1 MVKLKVEGGN
11 KKMWKQSAAII
22 LFSALVLVGCNTNKA
37 IEPTRTETPME
48 DVNRNVN
55 TGVTDDGITN
65 DGVNNAVNNGVT
77 DVERGVNKGINAV
90 ERGVNNATGAVEEG
104 INNITPGTTKRTTD
118 NTVTDNTVGNGYVTP
133 HSRDDNK

>member
-1 MVKLKVEGGN
+1 
-11 KKMWKQSAAII
+11 MWKQSAAIL

-104 INNITPGTTKRTTD
+104 INNITPGTSKQTTD
-118 NTVTDNTVGNGYVTP
+118 NTVIDNTAGNGHYIP
-133 HSRDDNK
+133 HDRDDNK